1 MMSPPYRILVGSLN
15 PLLRDCLCEQL
26 CAEDDLEA
34 DSVATAQDLDE
45 KAGQFDLLILDEG
58 FAAGSAL
65 CGHRI
70 LWLIPPDTRP
80 PPDTGI
86 TAEDTLTKPFRVGD
100 LLARLRRL
108 CQDHCAMI
116 GPYNFQP
123 DQKRLHH
130 RQSGQDILLTEKETA
145 ILQILYGAEAID
157 RETLLKKIWV
167 YNADVTTHT
176 LETHIY
182 RLRQKIE
189 PDPDHLRFLV
199 TEPVGYRLICEQ

>member
-1 MMSPPYRILVGSLN
+1 MMTRILVGSLN

-26 CAEDDLEA
+26 CTENDLEA
-34 DSVATAQDLDE
+34 ESVATAQGLED
-45 KAGQFDLLILDEG
+45 KAGAFDLLILDEG
-58 FAAGSAL
+58 FAAGEGL

-70 LWLIPPDTRP
+70 LWLTPPDAATP
-80 PPDTGI
+80 TDNS
-86 TAEDTLTKPFRVGD
+86 LTKPFRVGD
-100 LLARLRRL
+100 LLARLRQL
-108 CQDHCAMI
+108 CQDHRAMMI
-116 GPYNFQP
+116 GPYRFYSE
-123 DQKRLHH
+123 QKRLHH
-130 RQSGQDILLTEKETA
+130 REKGQDICLTEKETA
-145 ILQILYGAEAID
+145 LLNVLYGAGAID

-199 TEPVGYRLICEQ
+199 TESGGYRLVCDQP